1 LRLFENLSH
10 ETTFLE
16 NIYST
21 MPSISGH
28 SILIIGGSSGMG
40 FAAAK
45 LALESGARI
54 AIASS
59 NPTRVTDAVKR
70 LKSSFPDAQ
79 ISGHECDLTQDNIES
94 RLETVFKE
102 VTTNGNLLDH
112 VIYTAGRAPE
122 TKPIQ
127 ETDIESIIKAAQ
139 LGPVAT
145 FVVAKVAQRF
155 LKKSYTSSI
164 TFTGGRVAEKPM
176 PNYSVYSGFA
186 SGLIGMTRNLALD
199 MAPIRVNAVS
209 PGATLTEMWG
219 PHREQI
225 GEAVAKTA
233 LLGKA
238 GTAEEV
244 GEAYIYLMKNSD
256 ATGSY
261 VCTNGGAVLQ

>member
-1 LRLFENLSH
+1 
-10 ETTFLE
+10 
-16 NIYST
+16 
-21 MPSISGH
+21 MPPISGH
-28 SILIIGGSSGMG
+28 SILVIGGSSGMG

-45 LALESGARI
+45 LALEAGAHV

-59 NPTRVTDAVKR
+59 NSTRVADAVKR

-79 ISGHECDLTQDNIES
+79 ISGHECDLSDNIES
-94 RLETVFKE
+94 RLETLFKE
-102 VTTNGNLLDH
+102 VTATGNPLDH
-112 VIYTAGRAPE
+112 IIYTAGRVPE

-127 ETDIESIIKAAQ
+127 ETDIESIVKAAQ

-145 FVVAKVAQRF
+145 FAVAKVAQRY
-155 LKKSYTSSI
+155 LKKSYASSI

-176 PNYSVYSGFA
+176 LNYSVYSGFA

-261 VCTNGGAVLQ
+261 ICTNGGAVLQ